1 MRRTFA
7 AVFAITAMLS
17 YGCAHRA
24 VVEVP
29 PRVDLREFETIG
41 ILEFESTSQGNLA
54 KFATQRF
61 IQSLQEAQP
70 GVRVLE
76 LGKAGELEGL
86 DRKDPLDYRAI
97 KKIGDKYHVDAVVFG
112 DLVVTEVRPRID
124 ILHTITTMS
133 VSADVDAALTARVL
147 ETGRGA
153 TLWTRSSN
161 ATRTVAEV
169 GMSGKQVRFDAEHP
183 DQAYGELVNCLV
195 NDITYDFRPSYVR
208 Q

>member
-1 MRRTFA
+1 MRRTFS
-7 AVFAITAMLS
+7 AVFALAALLS

-24 VVEVP
+24 TVEVP

-41 ILEFESTSQGNLA
+41 ILEFESASKGNLA

-61 IQSLQEAQP
+61 IESLQEAQP

-76 LGKAGELEGL
+76 LGKASDLEGL
-86 DRKDPLDYRAI
+86 DHQDPVDYRAI

-112 DLVVTEVRPRID
+112 DLSVTDVRPHVD
-124 ILHTITTMS
+124 IMHAITTMS
-133 VSADVDAALTARVL
+133 VSADVDAGLTARVL
-147 ETGRGA
+147 ETGHGA
-153 TLWTRSSN
+153 TVWTRSSN

-169 GMSGKQVRFDAEHP
+169 GLSGKMVRFDAEHP